1 MFQEEDVTINMIPE
15 MDHEDLKEIGVK
27 TFGQRFKIIA
37 AGKKI
42 KSVFG
47 TKEATIVEVRLT
59 YSIEPVLVEETPDN
73 FSITDILAANFTLR
87 KKIKGISYI
96 KSRRLLK

>member
-1 MFQEEDVTINMIPE
+1 MFQEEDVTIDIIPE

-47 TKEATIVEVRLT
+47 TKEDTIVEIRPT
-59 YSIEPVLVEETPDN
+59 YSNEPVLVEAFPSPT
-73 FSITDILAANFTLR
+73 F
-87 KKIKGISYI
+87 
-96 KSRRLLK
+96 